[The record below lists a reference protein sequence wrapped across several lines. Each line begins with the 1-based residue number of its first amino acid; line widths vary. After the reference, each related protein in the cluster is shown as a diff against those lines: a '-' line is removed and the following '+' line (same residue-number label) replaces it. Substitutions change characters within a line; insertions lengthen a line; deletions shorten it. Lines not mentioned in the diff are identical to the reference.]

1 MDRKRCDRSLGSK
14 EEGVETARVF
24 REEVPFFMG
33 LVDQGEVVGRWH
45 SGIVVIGWRFGVIG
59 E

>member
-24 REEVPFFMG
+24 REEVPF
-33 LVDQGEVVGRWH
+33 LWVWLTRVKSLVVG
-45 SGIVVIGWRFGVIG
+45 IQ